1 MILIILS
8 ITRTCLILQEFQQKP
23 QCHFKYEEQIYCI
36 QKMKNSMFVHFIL
49 IKILP
54 YSKSSK
60 KILYIVHIFK
70 RRYNSQFNSF
80 QHWNLHQ
87 QFTNSPG
94 KPPKK
99 NWHRYKKN
107 NPNQPATFAR
117 KISRTYTRKTESV
130 QHSKAFSIAFFMLPC
145 GLVTKPTYTTH
156 PVKIHPEGG
165 PLRWHT
171 VAVCSLCHL
180 FRSFSF
186 FGFHI

>member
-54 YSKSSK
+54 YSKPSK

-99 NWHRYKKN
+99 NWHRYKKITPI
-107 NPNQPATFAR
+107 NPQRSHVKFHAR
-117 KISRTYTRKTESV
+117 THERPKVSNIRKHFPS
-130 QHSKAFSIAFFMLPC
+130 HFSC
-145 GLVTKPTYTTH
+145 CLV
-156 PVKIHPEGG
+156 V
-165 PLRWHT
+165 
-171 VAVCSLCHL
+171 
-180 FRSFSF
+180 
-186 FGFHI
+186 